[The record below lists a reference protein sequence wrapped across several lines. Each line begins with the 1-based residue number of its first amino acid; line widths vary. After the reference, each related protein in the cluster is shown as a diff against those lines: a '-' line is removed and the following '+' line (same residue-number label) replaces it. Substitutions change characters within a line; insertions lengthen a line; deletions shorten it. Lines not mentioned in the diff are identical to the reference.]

1 METDRELLAAN
12 NRLLEKRKA
21 MGNHIQLTSNAM
33 NEFEGPKCDHG
44 IPLGLGCPQC
54 EEQRTK
60 YDEER
65 RREIAERE
73 KRDREENEKIIKDH
87 LEEKRQNPQ
96 KWMEGVP
103 AKFKNASFDNFIG
116 GDIIKKKCREF
127 VSNYNREG
135 IFGRG
140 LLSYPGSILFTG
152 PTGCGKTHLAVAL
165 CRELVRENKNG
176 QIRFITTPEL
186 LLEIRATFGTK
197 KPFDSWDKGDPNQ
210 TEEQVI
216 DNYSGVE
223 LLVLDDLGSEKTSDF
238 TIQSLYLIIDRR
250 NRELKPTIITT
261 NLSLQE
267 IEDNLSARIASRL
280 ADMTIIKINMP
291 DYRKRR
297 KA

>member
-1 METDRELLAAN
+1 
-12 NRLLEKRKA
+12 

-33 NEFEGPKCDHG
+33 NKFEGPKCEHG

-73 KRDREENEKIIKDH
+73 KRDREEKEKRMKDH

-127 VSNYNREG
+127 INNYNRTEAYVNG
-135 IFGRG
+135 HQVMADD
-140 LLSYPGSILFTG
+140 LLSCPGSVLFTG

>member
-1 METDRELLAAN
+1 METDLELLEAN

-54 EEQRTK
+54 EEQRAK
-60 YDEER
+60 YEEEKR
-65 RREIAERE
+65 RKIAELE
-73 KRDREENEKIIKDH
+73 KRDREENEKITKGR

-103 AKFKNASFDNFIG
+103 AKFKDASFDNFIG
-116 GDIIKKKCREF
+116 GDIIKKKCVEF
-127 VSNYNREG
+127 INNYNRNEACVN
-135 IFGRG
+135 R

-152 PTGCGKTHLAVAL
+152 PTGCGKTHLAIAL
-165 CRELVRENKNG
+165 WRELVRENRDGKCF
-176 QIRFITTPEL
+176 FITVPEL
-186 LLEIRATFGTK
+186 LLEIRSTFGTK
-197 KPFDSWDKGDPNQ
+197 KQFDGWDKGNPNQ
-210 TEEQVI
+210 TEEQII
-216 DNYSGVE
+216 DKYSGVE

-267 IEDNLSARIASRL
+267 IEENINARIASRL

-297 KA
+297 K